1 MLSFGQRPKRV
12 DSTVQVVIIPAKP
25 KVAVDTTPKVNK
37 LDTFVNTWKGKPYR
51 YGGMSLSGIDCSAF
65 VQRFYQEIFNI
76 IIPRTAFNQYKAATK
91 ISKEEMVVGDL
102 LFFLSSSSPSGWHV
116 AVYLGNNIMIH
127 AANRKRGVVL
137 DELTQSLIKSIH
149 SVGHF
154 SGDKILFIK

>member
-1 MLSFGQRPKRV
+1 MFSFGQRYKRV
-12 DSTVQVVIIPAKP
+12 DSTVQISAKP
-25 KVAVDTTPKVNK
+25 KVVADTTLKLSK
-37 LDTFVNTWKGKPYR
+37 LDTFINIWKGKPYR

-76 IIPRTAFNQYKAATK
+76 IIPRTAFNQYKASTK
-91 ISKEEMVVGDL
+91 ISKEEMAVGDL

-137 DELTQSLIKSIH
+137 DKLTQSLIKSIH
-149 SVGHF
+149 AVGYF
-154 SGDKILFIK
+154 SKDKILFIK